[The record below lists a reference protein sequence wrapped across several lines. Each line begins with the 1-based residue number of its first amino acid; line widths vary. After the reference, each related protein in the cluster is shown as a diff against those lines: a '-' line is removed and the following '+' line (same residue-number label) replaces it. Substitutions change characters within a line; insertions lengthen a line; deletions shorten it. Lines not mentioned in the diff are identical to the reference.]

1 MNATAHN
8 QDKGGWL
15 NRLPRLLSA
24 PLLITCVGALLAGI
38 LVPRI
43 ASQAENHRRALEIQ
57 ASLVQ
62 DMSEA
67 VARVVPV
74 GQLLATRSIKK
85 ADINT
90 TAAFNDALL
99 QWERDRASIEARL
112 RAYFGTAN
120 IEKAAIPDAWVGY
133 GNAVEDLYYLSTTEL
148 PFPNRCQRTSSLKRY
163 LDPGAA
169 SPRCPQAS
177 WTGKQW
183 GTACATASN
192 RWDVLAL
199 CNEDSLK
206 KEGEGYVRG
215 RNYFDAYTAVSAA
228 LLRREKDLLNAVRTS
243 TPAGF

>member
-1 MNATAHN
+1 MNVTADE
-8 QDKGGWL
+8 QRKSGWRKGL
-15 NRLPRLLSA
+15 RRLLSA

-112 RAYFGTAN
+112 RAYFRTAS
-120 IEKAAIPDAWVGY
+120 IQEETIPAAWVEY
-133 GNAVEDLYYLSTTEL
+133 GDAVQDLYYLSTTGL
-148 PFPNRCQRTSSLKRY
+148 PTRCQRTNSLKQY
-163 LDPGAA
+163 LDFGAP
-169 SPRCPQAS
+169 SPRCPRAS
-177 WTGKQW
+177 WTGREW

-192 RWDVLAL
+192 DWDVLAL
-199 CNEDSLK
+199 CDEDSLK
-206 KEGEGYVRG
+206 TEGEGYVRG
-215 RNYFDAYTAVSAA
+215 RNYFNAYAAVSAA
-228 LLRREKDLLNAVRTS
+228 LLKREEDLLNAVRTT